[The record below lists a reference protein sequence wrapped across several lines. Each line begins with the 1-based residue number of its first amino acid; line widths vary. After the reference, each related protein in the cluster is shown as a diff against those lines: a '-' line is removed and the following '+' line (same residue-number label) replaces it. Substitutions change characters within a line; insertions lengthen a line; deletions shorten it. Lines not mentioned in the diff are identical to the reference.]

1 MNRFM
6 FNFTIVIIAFYI
18 FYFNINSPYHS
29 KEITGTQYILRISIL
44 YIFVYFIITFKTRK
58 R

>member
-1 MNRFM
+1 M